1 MTADQEPAQEDELQ
15 QLQYVDDQYQTGKL
29 NQGVIDNFTN
39 NEKSEQGREAR
50 YASINHKL
58 IGRCT
63 PQYDQ
68 LKNKLKT
75 LEQRKK

>member
-29 NQGVIDNFTN
+29 NQGVIENFTN

-50 YASINHKL
+50 YASISHKL
-58 IGRCT
+58 IG
-63 PQYDQ
+63 
-68 LKNKLKT
+68 
-75 LEQRKK
+75 